1 MGFLNNRVFA
11 KKDNYYEMLLRILTP
26 DLEEP
31 IFFFRNM
38 LCLALAIYGV
48 FIPWMEQAT

>member
-11 KKDNYYEMLLRILTP
+11 KKNNYYEMMLRILTP
-26 DLEEP
+26 DLEKP